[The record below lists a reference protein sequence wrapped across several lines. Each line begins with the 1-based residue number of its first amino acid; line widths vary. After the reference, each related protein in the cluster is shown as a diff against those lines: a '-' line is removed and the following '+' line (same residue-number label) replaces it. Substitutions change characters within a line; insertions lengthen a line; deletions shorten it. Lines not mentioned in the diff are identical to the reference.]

1 MSMFN
6 NEFSGAPGFQFSAHI
21 NLRFGAGAV
30 KALPAEIVALGARRV
45 MIVTDP
51 GVHRAGLMQGLL
63 DGLQAQGVAFEIFAE
78 VESNPRDTTIHAGAK
93 RALAFGPDLFI
104 GFGGGSAMDA
114 AKGIALLVTNDGNIG
129 DYDGTDKVK
138 KDLPYLIAVPTTA
151 GTGSE
156 VTANAALTNSETH
169 SKMSVRSPRLMPK
182 MAVVDPVLLASLPR
196 MMAATAG
203 LDALSHAIEGFL
215 SVRASVLSDVFALE
229 SIRLIGGNLRPFVAN
244 PANVEAASAMALG
257 STLAGFVISNTGT
270 GNDHAIAR
278 ALGGLFDT
286 PHGLATGVLLA
297 HVMRFNAP
305 ARPER
310 FMRMAQALC
319 LSTEGGEM
327 TVAERVCDAVEQ
339 LVRDVGVPTHLA
351 SIGIDRTRIPDLTAI
366 ALRNVGPNPRRTS
379 SEEMKALIE
388 TAFGSEGSGR

>member
-1 MSMFN
+1 MFI
-6 NEFSGAPGFQFSAHI
+6 NEFSGAFGFQFSAHI

-30 KALPAEIVALGARRV
+30 NALPTEIVALGARKV

-51 GVHRAGLMQGLL
+51 GVHRAGLTTGLL
-63 DGLQAQGVAFEIFAE
+63 DGLKAQGVAFEVFDE
-78 VESNPRDTTIHAGAK
+78 VESNPRDTTIHAGAE
-93 RALAFGPDLFI
+93 RALSFKPDLFV

-114 AKGIALLVTNDGNIG
+114 AKGIALLVTNGGNIG

-156 VTANAALTNSETH
+156 VTANAALTNSQTH

-182 MAVVDPVLLASLPR
+182 MAVVDPVLLASLPKI
-196 MMAATAG
+196 MAATAG

-229 SIRLIGGNLRPFVAN
+229 SIRLIGRNLRPFVAN

-286 PHGLATGVLLA
+286 PHGLATGVLLP

-310 FMRMAQALC
+310 FVRMAQVLGM
-319 LSTEGGEM
+319 SIDGDDV
-327 TVAERVCDAVEQ
+327 TVADRVCDAVEQ

-351 SIGIDRTRIPDLTAI
+351 SINIDRASIPDLVAI

-379 SEEMKALIE
+379 ADEMKALIE
-388 TAFGSEGSGR
+388 TAFGSTGSAL

>member
-1 MSMFN
+1 MFM
-6 NEFSGAPGFQFSAHI
+6 NEFSGSLGFQFAAHI

-30 KALPAEIVALGARRV
+30 DALPGEILAMGARKV

-51 GVHRAGLMQGLL
+51 GVHRAGLANGLVE
-63 DGLQAQGVAFEIFAE
+63 GLKKVGITVEVFSE
-78 VESNPRDTTIHAGAK
+78 VESNPRDTTIHLGAA
-93 RALAFGPDLFI
+93 RASSFGPEMFI

-114 AKGIALLVTNDGNIG
+114 AKGIALLTTNGGAIG

-138 KDLPYLIAVPTTA
+138 KDLPYLIAIPTTA

-156 VTANAALTNSETH
+156 VTANAALTNSTTH

-182 MAVVDPVLLASLPR
+182 MAVVDPLLLASLPKT
-196 MMAATAG
+196 MASTAG

-215 SVRASVLSDVFALE
+215 SLRASVLSDVFALE
-229 SIRLIGGNLRPFVAN
+229 SIRLIGRHLRPFVAN
-244 PANVEAASAMALG
+244 PANVEAASGMALG

-310 FMRMAQALC
+310 FVRIAEALA
-319 LSTEGGEM
+319 LSTDGDEVV
-327 TVAERVCDAVEQ
+327 VAERVCAAIER
-339 LVRDVGVPTHLA
+339 LVSDVGVPTHL
-351 SIGIDRTRIPDLTAI
+351 GQIDVDRARIPELVAI
-366 ALRNVGPNPRRTS
+366 ALKNVGPNPRRTS
-379 SEEMKALIE
+379 EADMKELIE
-388 TAFGSEGSGR
+388 TAFGSETAAR